1 MDANLAYVAMNIV
14 AAGRTPYIFRNA
26 IDSAPQSATT
36 NVSLPSRVS
45 VNASTMKNLMVPMRR
60 NLTSSCDRIG
70 NNTLIL
76 VLLEDGE
83 HDSTTVVPPPPRG
96 ENKGAADR
104 RADDGS
110 SGRFVFDERVVT
122 ILCSLVGPRVVVA
135 VVAGN
140 DDLVFVFGYTMPPS
154 PAAAADTAVDD
165 DEAPTTANTRGVEI
179 EGGAAPR
186 RRTDADTTTILHR

>member
-1 MDANLAYVAMNIV
+1 
-14 AAGRTPYIFRNA
+14 
-26 IDSAPQSATT
+26 
-36 NVSLPSRVS
+36 
-45 VNASTMKNLMVPMRR
+45 MKNLMVPMRR

-83 HDSTTVVPPPPRG
+83 HDSTTVVPPPPRR
-96 ENKGAADR
+96 ENKGAADC
-104 RADDGS
+104 RA
-110 SGRFVFDERVVT
+110 VFDERVVT

-186 RRTDADTTTILHR
+186 RRTDADTTMILHR